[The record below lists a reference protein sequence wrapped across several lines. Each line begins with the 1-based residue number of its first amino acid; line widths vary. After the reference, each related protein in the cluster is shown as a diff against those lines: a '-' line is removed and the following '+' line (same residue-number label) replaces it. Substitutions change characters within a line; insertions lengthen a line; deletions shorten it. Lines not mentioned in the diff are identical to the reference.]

1 MGEGYF
7 YQYMLSLTL
16 SDDKVYCLGSDYC
29 TDLVRAFHVIPVNIE
44 LMNTLSV
51 DMLPEGGVDK
61 DGNAIVKDADETNI
75 QYFYEIVW
83 AGNWTFD
90 VLAKYSR
97 AIFADAGT
105 EVEGGKS
112 GADITDRLGFAISTN
127 GIPSSGI
134 LYTSTVKI
142 LDKKALTDAERANAL
157 NNDKLE
163 PFVAGNYLITYP
175 DSNSDFVAYADAL
188 NNLFVAGESAGICV
202 DSNFSLIRQRF
213 ISGDILFGNLINL
226 GALEDSDYQEMRNGE
241 GFGIVP
247 VPVYRAGDEYRTF
260 VHNNSRIV
268 AIARMTDRYEQCA
281 AYLDY
286 QSRNSSEI
294 LEKYYTE
301 ELAQQVR
308 NSSGD
313 DNERMLTY
321 IRNHVRNVFDKTYE
335 DIMGDYN
342 KTTDAQA
349 AYRRWHEVFARDG
362 YKVTGMSGE
371 YDQLTP
377 EKASD
382 LAKVIKEWNALG
394 TK

>member
-1 MGEGYF
+1 LY
-7 YQYMLSLTL
+7 S
-16 SDDKVYCLGSDYC
+16 SS
-29 TDLVRAFHVIPVNIE
+29 VNIIYKRY
-44 LMNTLSV
+44 L
-51 DMLPEGGVDK
+51 
-61 DGNAIVKDADETNI
+61 TN
-75 QYFYEIVW
+75 
-83 AGNWTFD
+83 
-90 VLAKYSR
+90 
-97 AIFADAGT
+97 
-105 EVEGGKS
+105 
-112 GADITDRLGFAISTN
+112 
-127 GIPSSGI
+127 
-134 LYTSTVKI
+134 
-142 LDKKALTDAERANAL
+142 AERAEALGNAEL
-157 NNDKLE
+157 SGYVASNN
-163 PFVAGNYLITYP
+163 LITYP
-175 DSNSDFVAYADAL
+175 ATNPDFVAYADAL

-213 ISGDILFGNLINL
+213 ISGNILFGNIVNL
-226 GALEDSDYQEMRNGE
+226 GALEDSDYQEMRSGE

-301 ELAQQVR
+301 EFAQQVR
-308 NSSGD
+308 NASGD
-313 DNERMLTY
+313 DNGRMLTY
-321 IRNHVRNVFDKTYE
+321 IRNHVTNVFDKTCE
-335 DIMGDYN
+335 DLIGYYN
-342 KTTDAQA
+342 QTTDAQA
-349 AYRRWHEVFARDG
+349 FYRRWHEIFARDG